1 MSSTPVNETTVERVE
16 PSERLGRW
24 SGMSIPRKEDRRLL
38 QGQGTFTDD
47 GGHIHMG
54 YAQFVRSPYA
64 HARIRSVDITRAE
77 ALDGVYATLTGTEV
91 KELTQPFFQIAPE
104 PGGKIAE
111 YCLAVDKVR
120 YEGDAVAVVLA
131 DSRETARDAADL
143 VEVEYEPLPAVVDAI
158 AAAAQ
163 DAPILHDEV
172 GSNVVWH
179 GIYDYG
185 DVEWALQEADHVV
198 KIDRLHFHRF
208 SSTPLECNAAVV
220 NWDPGTGIV
229 EIFSNNQMPMF
240 ASLVIGPAL
249 GVPSNSLLFRSQDIG
264 GAFGIKIGSYPQIT
278 ALALLSRKAGRAA
291 KWTEYR
297 SDHMQ
302 SAGHGNE
309 RTFRNIEV
317 PVMSDGTI
325 LGFKVEAFDDAGA
338 YLHYEPLGAVIW
350 SQVVPGCYKLKH
362 IRVDFTETVS
372 NKCPTIPNRGYSRL
386 QHLWMIERVIDIVA
400 HELGFDPVELRKKQL
415 RATRGLPVPTPNGC
429 VYDSGDLP
437 QALDMALEAIDYP
450 TWRERQR
457 ELGTGSGK
465 RIGIGIGTTLDS
477 GTNNFGQARIIN
489 PDLPFSGNGEAAY
502 VKLDLYGEVNVNL
515 GTTPQGQSHETT
527 AAQVVADILGMSP
540 DAVSVSVGFDARHN
554 TYVAFSG
561 TYASQFA
568 VTGLGAAMGAAEKL
582 RAEIVKVAA
591 YALGAEEDEIELR
604 TAAPTSAATRSARSR
619 SSASPTS
626 STRTSPP
633 WRRELA
639 DSVSLNCRHVYR
651 PPFEIPDTETKTGN
665 LTLTYASQ
673 THACVLEIDEETG
686 AVAILDYAVADD
698 CGRVINPSIVAGQ
711 VHGATAHGIG
721 AALWETFEYDE
732 DGQLLQSSF
741 YDYHAVTALDVPH
754 IKTTPPREPVAVHPQ
769 RREGHGR
776 GRRRTAARD
785 LQRDPGR
792 ARRRALRWS
801 PRATTTGSGSTACCT
816 PSRTR
821 RAASRCAP
829 GEPSGRRDDDERR
842 RVILSH
848 EFTVEGDLETVWRT
862 LLDLERVAGC
872 LPGATIRATDRGR
885 PVRGLDEGQDGPDD
899 RHLRRCGKPRRG
911 RRRSSIERSSH
922 CARAR
927 PRGRAPRS
935 RRSPTASSRSAAQRA
950 RPGRDRPAG
959 HRPAGALRPR
969 DHGGRRQSCARRVRP
984 APRAGD
990 RALRVRRPT
999 PPLTRGQDASRR
1011 PTTRSTS
1018 ALR

>member
-1 MSSTPVNETTVERVE
+1 MSATAVNETTLEPVEQ
-16 PSERLGRW
+16 SQRLGRW
-24 SGMSIPRKEDRRLL
+24 SGKSIPRKEDRRLL

-54 YAQFVRSPYA
+54 YAHFVRSPYA
-64 HARIRSVDITRAE
+64 HARILSVDTGRAE
-77 ALDGVYATLTGTEV
+77 SLDGVYATLTGAEV
-91 KELTQPFFQIAPE
+91 EQLTQPFFQIAPE

-111 YCLAVDKVR
+111 YCLAVGKVR
-120 YEGDAVAVVLA
+120 YQGDAVAVVLA

-143 VEVEYEPLPAVVDAI
+143 VEVEYEPLPAVVDSI
-158 AAAAQ
+158 AAAAP

-249 GVPSNSLLFRSQDIG
+249 GIPSNNLLFRSADIG

-297 SDHMQ
+297 TDHMQ
-302 SAGHGNE
+302 SAGQGNE

-350 SQVVPGCYKLKH
+350 SQVAPGCYKLKH
-362 IRVDFTETVS
+362 IQVDFTETVS

-386 QHLWMIERVIDIVA
+386 QHLWMIERIIDIVA
-400 HELGFDPVELRKKQL
+400 HELGFDPVALRKQNYVQPEDYPY
-415 RATRGLPVPTPNGC
+415 RTPNGC

-450 TWRERQR
+450 SWRRRQQA
-457 ELGTGSGK
+457 LGTGSGK

-489 PDLPFSGNGEAAY
+489 PNLPFSGNGEAAY

-527 AAQVVADILGMSP
+527 AAQVVADIHGVSP
-540 DAVSVSVGFDARHN
+540 HDVSVSVGFDARHN

-591 YALGAEEDEIELR
+591 YALGAEEEEIELKDGSAHVR
-604 TAAPTSAATRSARSR
+604 GDEERAIPFIGIANLVYSNVAALAP
-619 SSASPTS
+619 
-626 STRTSPP
+626 
-633 WRRELA
+633 EIA

-673 THACVLEIDEETG
+673 THACVLELDEDTG
-686 AVAILDYAVADD
+686 AVEILDYAVADD
-698 CGRVINPSIVAGQ
+698 CGRVINPSIVTGQ

-732 DGQLLQSSF
+732 DGQLQQSSF

-754 IKTTPPREPVAVHPQ
+754 IKTSHLESPSPFTPNGAKGMGEGGGAPLHAICSALQDALGEGAPVVAESHNHWERIYRLLHP
-769 RREGHGR
+769 E
-776 GRRRTAARD
+776 
-785 LQRDPGR
+785 
-792 ARRRALRWS
+792 S
-801 PRATTTGSGSTACCT
+801 
-816 PSRTR
+816 
-821 RAASRCAP
+821 
-829 GEPSGRRDDDERR
+829 
-842 RVILSH
+842 
-848 EFTVEGDLETVWRT
+848 
-862 LLDLERVAGC
+862 
-872 LPGATIRATDRGR
+872 
-885 PVRGLDEGQDGPDD
+885 
-899 RHLRRCGKPRRG
+899 
-911 RRRSSIERSSH
+911 
-922 CARAR
+922 
-927 PRGRAPRS
+927 
-935 RRSPTASSRSAAQRA
+935 
-950 RPGRDRPAG
+950 
-959 HRPAGALRPR
+959 GALR
-969 DHGGRRQSCARRVRP
+969 GVEVR
-984 APRAGD
+984 
-990 RALRVRRPT
+990 
-999 PPLTRGQDASRR
+999 SR
-1011 PTTRSTS
+1011 
-1018 ALR
+1018 

>member
-1 MSSTPVNETTVERVE
+1 MSTTPVNETTLEPVEQ
-16 PSERLGRW
+16 SERLGVW
-24 SGMSIPRKEDRRLL
+24 SGKSVPRKEDRRLL

-47 GGHIHMG
+47 YGHVHQG
-54 YAQFVRSPYA
+54 YAHFVRSPYA
-64 HARIRSVDITRAE
+64 HARILSVDTARAE
-77 ALDGVYATLTGTEV
+77 ALEGVYATLTGAEV
-91 KELTQPFFQIAPE
+91 KELTDPFFQIAPE

-120 YEGDAVAVVLA
+120 YQGDAVAVVLA
-131 DSRETARDAADL
+131 DSRDTARDAAEL
-143 VEVEYEPLPAVVDAI
+143 VEVEYEPLPPVVDSFAAI
-158 AAAAQ
+158 AP
-163 DAPILHDEV
+163 DAPILHEEV

-179 GIYDYG
+179 GVYDYG

-198 KIDRLHFHRF
+198 KIDQLHFHRF

-220 NWDPGTGIV
+220 NWDPGTGVID
-229 EIFSNNQMPMF
+229 IFSNNQMPMF
-240 ASLVIGPAL
+240 ATMVIGPAL
-249 GVPSNSLLFRSQDIG
+249 RVPSNSVMFHSQDIG
-264 GAFGIKIGSYPQIT
+264 GAFGIKIGSYPQIA

-297 SDHMQ
+297 TDHML
-302 SAGHGNE
+302 SSGHGNE

-362 IRVDFTETVS
+362 IRVDFTENVS

-400 HELGFDPVELRKKQL
+400 HELGFDPVVLRKKNYVQ
-415 RATRGLPVPTPNGC
+415 PEDYPYQTPNGC

-437 QALDMALEAIDYP
+437 QALDMVLDAIDYP
-450 TWRERQR
+450 SWRERQR

-489 PDLPFSGNGEAAY
+489 PHLPFSGNGEAAY

-591 YALGAEEDEIELR
+591 HVLGAEKEEIELR
-604 TAAPTSAATRSARSR
+604 EGTAYVRGDEERMIPFIGIANLVFSNVAALAP
-619 SSASPTS
+619 
-626 STRTSPP
+626 
-633 WRRELA
+633 EIA

-651 PPFEIPDTETKTGN
+651 PPFEVPDHEAKTGN
-665 LTLTYASQ
+665 LTLTYATQ
-673 THACVLEIDEETG
+673 THACVLELDEETG

-698 CGRVINPSIVAGQ
+698 CGRQINPQVVTGQ

-732 DGQLLQSSF
+732 DGQLQQSSF

-754 IKTTPPREPVAVHPQ
+754 IKTSHLESPSPFTPNGAKGMGEGGGAPLHAICSAIQDGLGQDAPVVTESHNNWERIFRLLNP
-769 RREGHGR
+769 E
-776 GRRRTAARD
+776 
-785 LQRDPGR
+785 
-792 ARRRALRWS
+792 
-801 PRATTTGSGSTACCT
+801 
-816 PSRTR
+816 
-821 RAASRCAP
+821 P
-829 GEPSGRRDDDERR
+829 GEPRG
-842 RVILSH
+842 
-848 EFTVEGDLETVWRT
+848 VEV
-862 LLDLERVAGC
+862 
-872 LPGATIRATDRGR
+872 
-885 PVRGLDEGQDGPDD
+885 
-899 RHLRRCGKPRRG
+899 
-911 RRRSSIERSSH
+911 
-922 CARAR
+922 
-927 PRGRAPRS
+927 RS
-935 RRSPTASSRSAAQRA
+935 R
-950 RPGRDRPAG
+950 
-959 HRPAGALRPR
+959 
-969 DHGGRRQSCARRVRP
+969 
-984 APRAGD
+984 
-990 RALRVRRPT
+990 
-999 PPLTRGQDASRR
+999 
-1011 PTTRSTS
+1011 
-1018 ALR
+1018 